1 MAAQINNYIGKH
13 MTNYQSANKRIQKTN
28 DLQSLL
34 KLSKSFDNI
43 YNYGLLTAKELQ
55 KLDNKIMDK
64 MEGLKVTL

>member
-1 MAAQINNYIGKH
+1 
-13 MTNYQSANKRIQKTN
+13 MTNYQSAVERIQKTN

-43 YNYGLLTAKELQ
+43 YSYGLLTAKELQ

-64 MEGLKVTL
+64 MEGLKVTP

>member
-1 MAAQINNYIGKH
+1 
-13 MTNYQSANKRIQKTN
+13 MTNYQSAVKRIQKTN

>member
-1 MAAQINNYIGKH
+1 

>member
-1 MAAQINNYIGKH
+1 
-13 MTNYQSANKRIQKTN
+13 MTNYQSAVERIQKTN

-43 YNYGLLTAKELQ
+43 YSYGLLTAKELQ

>member
-1 MAAQINNYIGKH
+1 
-13 MTNYQSANKRIQKTN
+13 MTNYQSAVKRIQKTN

-64 MEGLKVTL
+64 MAGLKVTL

>member
-1 MAAQINNYIGKH
+1 
-13 MTNYQSANKRIQKTN
+13 MTNYQSAVKRIQKTN

-43 YNYGLLTAKELQ
+43 YSYGLLTAKELQ

>member
-1 MAAQINNYIGKH
+1 TPVLHTLSWLHKLINYIGKH

-43 YNYGLLTAKELQ
+43 YNY
-55 KLDNKIMDK
+55 
-64 MEGLKVTL
+64 

>member
-1 MAAQINNYIGKH
+1 
-13 MTNYQSANKRIQKTN
+13 MTNYQSAVKRIQKTN

-43 YNYGLLTAKELQ
+43 YSYGLLTVKELQ

>member
-1 MAAQINNYIGKH
+1 MVAIKTTKQGQK
-13 MTNYQSANKRIQKTN
+13 MTNYQSAVKRIQKTN

-43 YNYGLLTAKELQ
+43 YSYGLLTVKELQ

>member
-1 MAAQINNYIGKH
+1 

-43 YNYGLLTAKELQ
+43 YNYGFLTAKELQ